1 MSMHQINN
9 AEIVAALKGCVDPEI
24 GINIV
29 DLGLIHGISIDE
41 KNNMTI
47 RLTMTSP
54 MCPVTSIILAD
65 VQLRLEHLPDSGDVN
80 IDLVWE
86 PAWTP
91 EMITE
96 EVRIS
101 MQV

>member
-1 MSMHQINN
+1 MHAITRD
-9 AEIVAALKGCVDPEI
+9 EVVTALKGCVDPEI

-29 DLGLIHGISIDE
+29 DLGLIHWIGIDD
-41 KNNMTI
+41 KNNI
-47 RLTMTSP
+47 ILRLTMTSP
-54 MCPVTSIILAD
+54 MCPVTSVILAD
-65 VQLRLEHLPDSGDVN
+65 VELRLEHISDVGEVN

-86 PAWTP
+86 PAWTA

-96 EVRIS
+96 EVRLG

>member
-1 MSMHQINN
+1 MHNITREE
-9 AEIVAALKGCVDPEI
+9 AIDALKGCVDPEI

-29 DLGLIHGISIDE
+29 DLGLIHWIGIDQS
-41 KNNMTI
+41 NNITL

-65 VQLRLEHLPDSGDVN
+65 AQLRLEHIQDAGQVN
-80 IDLVWE
+80 MDLVWE

-96 EVRIS
+96 EVRMS

>member
-1 MSMHQINN
+1 MN
-9 AEIVAALKGCVDPEI
+9 ALKGCVDPEI

-29 DLGLIHGISIDE
+29 DLGLIHWIGIDQS
-41 KNNMTI
+41 NNITL

-65 VQLRLEHLPDSGDVN
+65 AQLRLEHIQDAGQVTM
-80 IDLVWE
+80 DLVWE
-86 PAWTP
+86 PAWIP

-96 EVRIS
+96 EVRLS

>member
-1 MSMHQINN
+1 MHQITVH
-9 AEIVAALKGCVDPEI
+9 EVVEALKKCVDPEI

-29 DLGLIHGISIDE
+29 DLGLIHGIRIDD
-41 KNNMTI
+41 KNNVYV

-65 VQLRLEHLPDSGDVN
+65 VQLRIEHIQDAGKAE

-96 EVRIS
+96 EARLG